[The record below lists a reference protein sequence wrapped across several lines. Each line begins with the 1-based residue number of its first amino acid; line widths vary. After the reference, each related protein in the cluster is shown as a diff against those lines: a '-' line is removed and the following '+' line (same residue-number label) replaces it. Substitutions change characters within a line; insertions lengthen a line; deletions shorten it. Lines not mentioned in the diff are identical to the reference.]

1 MEERKREALEK
12 ALNYLERQDRSCA
25 QMTRYLAR
33 KGYEEEVISA
43 AVEQLRDWGYLN
55 DRRYADAVVESGL
68 ERKNLSRRAVA
79 QKLYQRGID
88 RDTAREAL
96 DEGGGG
102 RTELENALWW
112 AQKLWPRIGAEQGKE
127 PRAQREKLVRRL
139 AAKGFSYDVV
149 RQAVES
155 VTETDEWEE

>member
-33 KGYEEEVISA
+33 KGYEEEVVSA
-43 AVEQLRDWGYLN
+43 AVEQLQDWGYLN
-55 DRRYADAVVESGL
+55 DRRYADAVVESSL

-96 DEGGGG
+96 DEGGGEKS
-102 RTELENALWW
+102 ELKNALWW
-112 AQKLWPRIGAEQGKE
+112 AQKLWPRIGAEQGKDS
-127 PRAQREKLVRRL
+127 RAQREKLVRRL
-139 AAKGFSYDVV
+139 AARGFSYDMI

-155 VTETDEWEE
+155 VTRADDWEE